1 MKNPCPHIDDP
12 IDATLCA
19 NCIALRRQSGR
30 TREQLAEATGIR
42 ARVLSDMEEGRDF
55 DMRALHTLCRFYGL
69 TLRNIFRPLD
79 VPDEPSLSP
88 PASSPYTP
96 VK

>member
-30 TREQLAEATGIR
+30 TREQLSEATGIKVH
-42 ARVLSDMEEGRDF
+42 VLADMEEGRDF
-55 DMRALHTLCRFYGL
+55 DMRHLHTLCRFYGL
-69 TLRNIFRPLD
+69 TLRDIFRPLD
-79 VPDEPSLSP
+79 VSDDLSLSP
-88 PASSPYTP
+88 PAPSPHVP
-96 VK
+96 IK